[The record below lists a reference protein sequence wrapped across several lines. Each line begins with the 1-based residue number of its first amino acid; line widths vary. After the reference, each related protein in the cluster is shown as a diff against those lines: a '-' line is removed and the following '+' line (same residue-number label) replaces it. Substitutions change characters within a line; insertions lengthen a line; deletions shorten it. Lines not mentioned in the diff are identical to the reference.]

1 MNRKITLF
9 NDIYSKILSKG
20 CIALYEKDASLT
32 DTLIRQTLCFANISV
47 SLNPKFSA
55 SCIILCGIILE
66 GLVCVGEKENF
77 TIENGTAIYV
87 ISLRKLVRNSSV
99 NYIYIYTLKHF
110 VQLENIKQLYIK
122 FFKYQ
127 PYMLKESVHYIF
139 KIHEKRFNNIK
150 LLNKCAKKRY
160 FQSEFTVLFTTYV
173 NSRVQSIL
181 ERKYKI
187 IYLLKFSCKIFLM
200 IKSYSATD
208 VFTFWKNNSHYFIVY
223 NKNMYDDYF
232 ESDFFILNEFP
243 AS

>member
-20 CIALYEKDASLT
+20 CIAFYEKEASLT
-32 DTLIRQTLCFANISV
+32 DTLIRQTLYFGNISV

-55 SCIILCGIILE
+55 SCIILSGIILE

-77 TIENGTAIYV
+77 TIENGTDIYV
-87 ISLRKLVRNSSV
+87 ISHKKLVRQSSV

-127 PYMLKESVHYIF
+127 PYMLKESVQYIF
-139 KIHEKRFNNIK
+139 KIHEKRFKNIK
-150 LLNKCAKKRY
+150 LLNMVVKKRY
-160 FQSEFTVLFTTYV
+160 FQSEFTVLFIAYV
-173 NSRVQSIL
+173 NSRVESNF

-187 IYLLKFSCKIFLM
+187 IYLLKFFYKIFLI
-200 IKSYSATD
+200 IKSFSAND
-208 VFTFWKNNSHYFIVY
+208 VFTFWKNNSHYFMVY
-223 NKNMYDDYF
+223 NKNMYDDFF
-232 ESDFFILNEFP
+232 ESDFVILNEFIM
-243 AS
+243 S